1 MTSGERVRNTYAT
14 YPELRDSPEK
24 FGLIP
29 YNIKIPHGFLIK
41 VFRFGIGMRPI
52 SLLVR

>member
-24 FGLIP
+24 FGLMP
-29 YNIKIPHGFLIK
+29 YNIMNSHVFMIK
-41 VFRFGIGMRPI
+41 VFRFGMGMRPI